1 MFSKNFAPTSI
12 TSLPPQNMYSIP
24 VTLLFLLTLLPA
36 AIQAQPNT
44 STPDSTSNIQLSS
57 CLLSKNIKNFTYRSN
72 SSSSP
77 YIKLLTFSIQ
87 NLRYSLPSN
96 PKPAIIIFP
105 LSEYELQ
112 YAILCLRQS
121 SLTIRVRSGGHS
133 YEGLSYTTS
142 YNTSF
147 GIIDLTNLNSV
158 QVDPSSATA
167 WVEAGATV
175 GEIYYNVAVKSNG
188 TLGFPAGT
196 CATIGSG
203 GHISG
208 GGYGFLSRK
217 YGLAADNVLDVSF
230 IAPNGTVMNR
240 SQMDEDVFWA
250 VRGGGGG
257 SWGIVYK
264 WKLQL
269 VHVPNQVTWFNNYK
283 SGLIE
288 PLADL
293 VHKWQYVGPSLP
305 DEFFLQTII
314 SGLWDG
320 NGSVTFTGL
329 YLGPKGSAFSILN
342 ERYPELLISESDLE
356 EISWVE
362 STVKAAWVNSVA
374 DLRNR
379 GTNSKNYFKAKS
391 DYVETPISKEGLIG
405 AIKILT
411 KEPSA
416 YIIFKPYGGVME
428 RIGGTNLPFPHRA
441 GNLFNIQYGIGW
453 NKDEEGMTDRYIA
466 WLRELY
472 AYMGS
477 FVSKNPRAAYVNYLD
492 LDLGT
497 NNWTAGKSGAVD
509 DINHARLWGN
519 AYFLWNYDR
528 LVRAKTK
535 IDPENV
541 FNNEQSIPPLSK

>member
-1 MFSKNFAPTSI
+1 
-12 TSLPPQNMYSIP
+12 MYSIA
-24 VTLLFLLTLLPA
+24 VTFLFLLSLLPT
-36 AIQAQPNT
+36 AIQAQPNACT
-44 STPDSTSNIQLSS
+44 QDSTSNILLSS
-57 CLLSKNIKNFTYRSN
+57 CLLSKNIQNFTYRSN
-72 SSSSP
+72 SSSSE

-105 LSEYELQ
+105 LSEYQLQ
-112 YAILCLRQS
+112 HAILCLRQS

-142 YNTSF
+142 YNYPF
-147 GIIDLTNLNSV
+147 GIIDLTNLNRV

-167 WVEAGATV
+167 WVEAGATL
-175 GEIYYNVAVKSNG
+175 GEIYYNVAVESNQ
-188 TLGFPAGT
+188 TLGFPAGS

-217 YGLAADNVLDVSF
+217 YGLAADNVLDVTF
-230 IAPNGTVMNR
+230 IDPNGRVLNR

-257 SWGIVYK
+257 SWGIVYA
-264 WKLQL
+264 WKLRL
-269 VHVPNQVTWFNNYK
+269 VPVPNQVTWFNIYK

-293 VHKWQYVGPSLP
+293 VHKWQDVGPSLP
-305 DEFFLQTII
+305 DEFFLSTAI

-329 YLGPKGSAFSILN
+329 YLGPKESAFSILSK
-342 ERYPELLISESDLE
+342 RYPELQISESDLE
-356 EISWVE
+356 EMSWIE
-362 STVKAAWVNSVA
+362 TTVKAAWVNSVS

-379 GTNSKNYFKAKS
+379 GTSKNFFKAKS
-391 DYVETPISKEGLIG
+391 DYVKTPISKEGLIG
-405 AIKILT
+405 AIKFLT
-411 KEPSA
+411 KETSA
-416 YIIFKPYGGVME
+416 YIIFKPYGGVLE
-428 RIGGTNLPFPHRA
+428 RIGGTDLPFPHRA
-441 GNLFNIQYGIGW
+441 GNLYNIQYVIDW
-453 NKDEEGMTDRYIA
+453 TKVEEGMTDKYIA
-466 WLRELY
+466 WLRDFY

-497 NNWTAGKSGAVD
+497 NNWTAGTSSTVD
-509 DINHARLWGN
+509 DVNHARLWGN

>member
-1 MFSKNFAPTSI
+1 MS
-12 TSLPPQNMYSIP
+12 
-24 VTLLFLLTLLPA
+24 LLPA
-36 AIQAQPNT
+36 AIQAQPNR
-44 STPDSTSNIQLSS
+44 STIDSTSNFPLSS

-72 SSSSP
+72 SSSSQ
-77 YIKLLTFSIQ
+77 YMQLLTFSIQ
-87 NLRYSLPSN
+87 NLRYSLPST
-96 PKPAIIIFP
+96 PKPDIIIFP
-105 LSEYELQ
+105 FSEHQLQ
-112 YAILCLRQS
+112 HSILCLRQS

-142 YNTSF
+142 YQNPF
-147 GIIDLTNLNSV
+147 GIIDMTNLNRV

-188 TLGFPAGT
+188 TLGFTAGT
-196 CATIGSG
+196 CATVGSG

-208 GGYGFLSRK
+208 GGFSILSRK
-217 YGLAADNVLDVSF
+217 YGLAADNVLDVIF
-230 IAPNGTVMNR
+230 IDPNGRVLNR
-240 SQMDEDVFWA
+240 SLMDEDVFWA
-250 VRGGGGG
+250 IRGGGGG
-257 SWGIVYK
+257 SWGVVYK

-269 VHVPNQVTWFNNYK
+269 VSVPNQVTWFNIYK

-305 DEFFLQTII
+305 DEFFLRTVI
-314 SGLWDG
+314 SGLEDG
-320 NGSVTFTGL
+320 NGSVSFAGL
-329 YLGPKGSAFSILN
+329 YLGPKGSAFSILS
-342 ERYPELLISESDLE
+342 ERYPELRISESDLE
-356 EISWVE
+356 EMSWIE
-362 STVKAAWVNSVA
+362 SVVKAAGLNSVS

-379 GTNSKNYFKAKS
+379 STNTKNFFKAKS
-391 DYVETPISKEGLIG
+391 DYVQSPISKEGLIG
-405 AIKILT
+405 AIKFLT
-411 KEPSA
+411 KEPNA
-416 YIIFKPYGGVME
+416 YIICKPYGGAMA
-428 RIGGTNLPFPHRA
+428 RIGGRELPFPHRA
-441 GNLFNIQYGIGW
+441 GNLFNIQYMIDW
-453 NKDEEGMTDRYIA
+453 TKANEGMKDTYIA
-466 WLRELY
+466 WLRDFY

-497 NNWTAGKSGAVD
+497 NNWTTGTSSTVD
-509 DINHARLWGN
+509 DLNHARLWGN

-541 FNNEQSIPPLSK
+541 FNNEQSIPPLSKKDGSWVNQIGIAYN